1 MPSYRAW
8 VDPVRRTAA
17 FETLSKIMDERALV
31 IDGAMG
37 TSIQRYKLSEADY
50 RGERYKDHS
59 HDLKGNNDIL
69 VLTKPEVISAI
80 HNGYLEAGADVI

>member
-8 VDPVRRTAA
+8 EDPVRRTAT